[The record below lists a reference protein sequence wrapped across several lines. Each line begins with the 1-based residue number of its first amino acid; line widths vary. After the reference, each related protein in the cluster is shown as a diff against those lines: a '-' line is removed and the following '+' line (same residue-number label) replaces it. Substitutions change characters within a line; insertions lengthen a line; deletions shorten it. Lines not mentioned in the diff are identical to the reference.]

1 MKIEDIVF
9 YIAMAGIVAILVL
22 ISVGIS
28 NSDLAPEHVKE
39 RIARESS
46 TTINYIDEGKI
57 FKYNGIYFIETSN
70 GNTYRVDG
78 YKE

>member
-1 MKIEDIVF
+1 MKLEDIVF
-9 YIAMAGIVAILVL
+9 YIAMAGIVVMFVL
-22 ISVGIS
+22 ITVGIL
-28 NSDLAPEHVKE
+28 NSDLAPENVKE

-57 FKYNGIYFIETSN
+57 FKYNGTYFIETSN

>member
-1 MKIEDIVF
+1 MKFEDFVF
-9 YIAMAGIVAILVL
+9 YIAMGGIITILVL
-22 ISVGIS
+22 IAIGIS
-28 NSDLAPEHVKE
+28 DSDLAPENVKE

-57 FKYNGIYFIETSN
+57 FKYNGTYFIETSN